1 MHVEHQ
7 DDLERVRERL
17 RHRDP
22 QSITEFL
29 LSLAGQSGPVGE
41 QVRAFIVADDLAAT
55 VASVTQRIGGLDIA
69 SEYEHRHARGREMG
83 TRLEF
88 IVESIERWVLPKDPK
103 AAFGLLIALFEADA
117 VAMENCG
124 EHDWEVTCA
133 YQRAAGVMAKA
144 ATDLPSAE
152 VERRITALI
161 DGDGYGVRSGLALP
175 FTASQRLAE

>member
-1 MHVEHQ
+1 MFASRGYCIASQ
-7 DDLERVRERL
+7 
-17 RHRDP
+17 
-22 QSITEFL
+22 
-29 LSLAGQSGPVGE
+29 
-41 QVRAFIVADDLAAT
+41 AT
-55 VASVTQRIGGLDIA
+55 VGSWGGV
-69 SEYEHRHARGREMG
+69 RMNGWF
-83 TRLEF
+83 RLC
-88 IVESIERWVLPKDPK
+88 
-103 AAFGLLIALFEADA
+103 LLIALFEADA

-144 ATDLPSAE
+144 ATNLPSAE